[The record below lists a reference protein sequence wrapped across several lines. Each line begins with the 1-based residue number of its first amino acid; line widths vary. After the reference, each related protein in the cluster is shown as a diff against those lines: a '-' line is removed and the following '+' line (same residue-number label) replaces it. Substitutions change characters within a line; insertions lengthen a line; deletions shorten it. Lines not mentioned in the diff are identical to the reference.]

1 MWYCTRGREFFSS
14 ETLIFIIILRS
25 FHYLDFSLN
34 RFEQNALT
42 QLTRQGS
49 PSRLATAMWDA
60 QSWQVSKR
68 LQFPMTNIW
77 NYVDTPC
84 YFHRDSSWK
93 FQIYCNSI
101 LMECISSRSMK
112 YIGLFWLHFRA
123 TCAIPVETWQRP
135 SGFCLQLSFFL
146 SGMSLA
152 NSRFEMWFSFNA
164 IDASVSCFINLIC
177 NGNISN
183 HSSPHFV
190 FG

>member
-1 MWYCTRGREFFSS
+1 MRWHNWQDRGAPHCLLLPCEILHHEKFLFYCK
-14 ETLIFIIILRS
+14 LR
-25 FHYLDFSLN
+25 
-34 RFEQNALT
+34 
-42 QLTRQGS
+42 
-49 PSRLATAMWDA
+49 
-60 QSWQVSKR
+60 
-68 LQFPMTNIW
+68 PMANVL
-77 NYVDTPC
+77 NYVEIPWLLLPSDHESFKSFAFKHSC
-84 YFHRDSSWK
+84 HG
-93 FQIYCNSI
+93 
-101 LMECISSRSMK
+101 SSRSMK

-152 NSRFEMWFSFNA
+152 NSRFEIWFSFNA

-183 HSSPHFV
+183 NHSSPHSV